1 MARKLETY
9 AIITIAI
16 ASVLLS
22 SAWAVAGN
30 HCNSCPD
37 CGCKVCVPST
47 EIKKEKKHCWGIE
60 CKDICIPKAK
70 WPWDTCCEPQCAK
83 VKTVKVLKRVEYE
96 CEKCG
101 CKWDVLSTGCSC
113 GSCAS
118 CTK

>member
-1 MARKLETY
+1 MARQRMY
-9 AIITIAI
+9 SAIVVAALACIAVGSSI
-16 ASVLLS
+16 AL
-22 SAWAVAGN
+22 AGGHGN
-30 HCNSCPD
+30 CCPD

-47 EIKKEKKHCWGIE
+47 EVVKEKKHCWTVD